1 MFIIA
6 LEYQYHIGVLRLQYL
21 HNSLE
26 REKTTSYPNEA
37 EKILVDNRSKNF
49 ETNEKKKKKRLGP
62 WVTTSEIPDLFSKYF
77 PLQQ

>member
-26 REKTTSYPNEA
+26 RDKTTSYSNEA
-37 EKILVDNRSKNF
+37 KNILGDNRSKNS
-49 ETNEKKKKKRLGP
+49 ETIEKKKKDSDLG
-62 WVTTSEIPDLFSKYF
+62 
-77 PLQQ
+77 

>member
-6 LEYQYHIGVLRLQYL
+6 LEYQYHIGLLRLQYL

-37 EKILVDNRSKNF
+37 KKILADNRSKKS
-49 ETNEKKKKKRLGP
+49 ETNEKKDSELG
-62 WVTTSEIPDLFSKYF
+62 
-77 PLQQ
+77 

>member
-37 EKILVDNRSKNF
+37 KKILVDNRSKNSV
-49 ETNEKKKKKRLGP
+49 TNEKKKRLGP
-62 WVTTSEIPDLFSKYF
+62 WVTTPEIPDLLSKYF